1 MLNRLVIF
9 FIIDASLCFRF
20 GKMMSLLWCF
30 DSRPY
35 LDLKRDR
42 NQELLDGRPGVRSSA
57 NYRDEGCIQLVSS
70 ASSVAFPAQASSPGA
85 AFGRNACADSALNII
100 ADFISSLFMPK
111 RKF

>member
-1 MLNRLVIF
+1 MSEQNSNAKSASNF
-9 FIIDASLCFRF
+9 FHHRRLCFRF

-30 DSRPY
+30 DSRPC

-70 ASSVAFPAQASSPGA
+70 ASSVASTIRKCDWATFLLVSNFP
-85 AFGRNACADSALNII
+85 CVIYKII
-100 ADFISSLFMPK
+100 F
-111 RKF
+111 